1 VIKYEIE
8 HIGIIVE
15 QPVEMANWYKDVL
28 GFNIKFAGQD
38 SEKGVAFLTDAND
51 KVMLE
56 FGKIPDVI
64 PLCNKTDHHLQLHIG
79 IKSNDP
85 EKESEYL
92 ISKGAI
98 FVENCPITHPGD
110 KLMVLR
116 DPWGNSIQLVKRSTD
131 SEISAK
137 ARRGF
142 YE

>member
-1 VIKYEIE
+1 MIKYEIE

-28 GFNIKFAGQD
+28 GFNIKFANQD
-38 SEKGVAFLTDAND
+38 TEKGVAFLTDANE

-56 FGKIPDVI
+56 FGKIPEVI
-64 PLCNKTDHHLQLHIG
+64 PLCKKTDHHLQLHIG
-79 IKSNDP
+79 IKSYDP

-98 FVENCPITHPGD
+98 FVENCPITNPGD

-116 DPWGNSIQLVKRSTD
+116 APWGNSIQLVKRNAD
-131 SEISAK
+131 SEIPAK
-137 ARRGF
+137 VRRGF